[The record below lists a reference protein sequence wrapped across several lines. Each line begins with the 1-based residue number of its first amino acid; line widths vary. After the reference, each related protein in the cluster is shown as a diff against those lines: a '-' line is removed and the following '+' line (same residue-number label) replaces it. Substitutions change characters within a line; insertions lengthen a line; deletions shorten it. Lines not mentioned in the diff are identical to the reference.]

1 LKKENLNSKVDKR
14 KEKKRKSRKSA
25 MSINKKDSKI
35 LSGIIGIGSYLPQN
49 TLTNYDLERM
59 VDTTDEWI
67 YSRTGIKERRIA
79 GENEF
84 TSTMAVKAAEKAIKM
99 SEISPQKIDL
109 IVFCTITPDYPIP
122 CTAGILAKELG
133 IKNAGGMDINT
144 ACSGFIY
151 GISIADTFLKSKKAN
166 YVLVVCSD
174 KLSTITDYQD
184 RSSCILF
191 GDGAG
196 AVVMTRTE
204 KFGLLDFKLGLLGD
218 EYEKIVIPAGGSRNP
233 ASEKTVKERMHFM
246 KLQGR
251 EVFKLAV
258 KYMGQTLKEI
268 LERNEI
274 TIDMVD
280 WIVPHQ
286 ANKRITEA
294 ICEHFNIPKEKVYDN
309 IEFVGNT
316 SGGSI
321 AIALDEMLEKGLLK
335 NGQLVALAAL
345 GAGITYGAALLS
357 WGTT

>member
-1 LKKENLNSKVDKR
+1 VF
-14 KEKKRKSRKSA
+14 
-25 MSINKKDSKI
+25 INKKDSEI

-49 TLTNYDLERM
+49 ILTNYDLERM

-99 SEISPQKIDL
+99 SGISPQKIDL

-122 CTAGILAKELG
+122 CTAGILSKELG

-174 KLSTITDYQD
+174 KLSAITDYQD

-204 KFGLLDFKLGLLGD
+204 KFGLLDFKLGLIGD
-218 EYEKIVIPAGGSRNP
+218 EYDKIVIPAGGSRNP

-258 KYMGQTLKEI
+258 KYMGQALKEI
-268 LERNEI
+268 LEKNEI
-274 TIDMVD
+274 TLDMVD

-286 ANKRITEA
+286 ANRRITEA
-294 ICEHFNIPKEKVYDN
+294 ICEHFKIPKEKVYDN

-335 NGQLVALAAL
+335 KGQLIALVAL
-345 GAGITYGAALLS
+345 GAGITYGSALLS
-357 WGTT
+357 WGI

>member
-1 LKKENLNSKVDKR
+1 MIVHKKNN
-14 KEKKRKSRKSA
+14 
-25 MSINKKDSKI
+25 N
-35 LSGIIGIGSYLPQN
+35 LSGIIGIGSYLPKN
-49 TLTNYDLERM
+49 ILTNHDLEKM

-79 GENEF
+79 SENEY
-84 TSTMAVKAAEKAIKM
+84 TSTMAIKAAEKAIKM
-99 SEISPQKIDL
+99 AEISPQKIDL
-109 IVFCTITPDYPIP
+109 IIFCTITPDYPIP

-144 ACSGFIY
+144 ACSCFIY
-151 GISIADTFLKSKKAN
+151 GISIADTFLKARKAN

-174 KLSTITDYQD
+174 KLSIITDYQD

-204 KFGLLDFKLGLLGD
+204 GFGLIDFKLGLLGD
-218 EYEKIVIPAGGSRNP
+218 EYDKIIIPAGGSRNP
-233 ASEKTVKERMHFM
+233 PSEKTVKERMHFM

-258 KYMGQTLKEI
+258 KYMGIALKEI
-268 LERNEI
+268 LEKNEI
-274 TIDMVD
+274 TIDMLD

-286 ANKRITEA
+286 ANRRITEGL
-294 ICEHFNIPKEKVYDN
+294 CEHFKIPKEKVYDN

-321 AIALDEMLEKGLLK
+321 NIALDEMFEKKLLK
-335 NGQLVALAAL
+335 KNHLVALVSL
-345 GAGITYGAALLS
+345 GAGITYGSALLS
-357 WGTT
+357 WGI